1 MLNLGEK
8 LEHKKDINQ
17 KYKLFHKYLVEVI
30 DQNAPPKPLTK
41 ANAKRK
47 NKPWITKGILTSIGE
62 KKKTTDQICQNWGST
77 DLLQI

>member
-41 ANAKRK
+41 ANAKT
-47 NKPWITKGILTSIGE
+47 NH
-62 KKKTTDQICQNWGST
+62 GS
-77 DLLQI
+77 QKEF